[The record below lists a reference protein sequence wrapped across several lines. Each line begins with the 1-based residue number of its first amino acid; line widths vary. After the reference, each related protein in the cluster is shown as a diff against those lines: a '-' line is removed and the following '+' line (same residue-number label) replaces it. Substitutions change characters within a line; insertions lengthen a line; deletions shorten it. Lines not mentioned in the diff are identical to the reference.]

1 MQSNNKDLLHL
12 EAEASPLESKLL
24 FCNRDAGIQS
34 QNLKPELSDKK
45 PDISSVPKSQVL
57 SKIKDFLGVL
67 SEDNKNLELAAMNNP
82 QKYDIEALTGEES
95 EYIEMDLMLGVAEL
109 HTQEAVSAAESAIA
123 GYQPVINLATSDN
136 DTESEDRSD
145 EDEDSDSS
153 SGESSD
159 DDDGA
164 SAVKDSSKKA
174 VKRKRQSENRAN
186 IVELS

>member
-24 FCNRDAGIQS
+24 FCNRDCGIQS

-67 SEDNKNLELAAMNNP
+67 SEDNKNLELAAKNNP

-145 EDEDSDSS
+145 EDEISESS
-153 SGESSD
+153 SGESS

>member
-12 EAEASPLESKLL
+12 EAEALPLESKLL

-34 QNLKPELSDKK
+34 QNLKPDKK

-67 SEDNKNLELAAMNNP
+67 SEDNKNLELAAKNNP
-82 QKYDIEALTGEES
+82 QKYDIEALTGQES
-95 EYIEMDLMLGVAEL
+95 EYIEMDIVLGVAEL

-136 DTESEDRSD
+136 DSESEDRSD
-145 EDEDSDSS
+145 EDEISDRSS
-153 SGESSD
+153 DESSD
-159 DDDGA
+159 DEDGA
-164 SAVKDSSKKA
+164 SAVGQEKDSSKKA